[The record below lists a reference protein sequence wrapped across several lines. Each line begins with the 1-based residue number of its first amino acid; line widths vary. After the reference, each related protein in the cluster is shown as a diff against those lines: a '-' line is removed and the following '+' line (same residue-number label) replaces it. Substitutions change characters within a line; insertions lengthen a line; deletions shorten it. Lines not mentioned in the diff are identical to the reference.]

1 MLNSMV
7 HKNSYLINDSI
18 INSIKLV
25 QPDVNYL
32 FGLWTMVRDNEL
44 FAYEALHA
52 ILYPIYFEQ
61 LNAILNNSVQ
71 TDIILSKVFIHFWLN
86 RNEISAEFLILD
98 MLAVINEKLTGY
110 LPYHSDANFQK
121 TMCQYVNDKSLPAF
135 GHMSIEY

>member
-61 LNAILNNSVQ
+61 LNS
-71 TDIILSKVFIHFWLN
+71 
-86 RNEISAEFLILD
+86 
-98 MLAVINEKLTGY
+98 
-110 LPYHSDANFQK
+110 
-121 TMCQYVNDKSLPAF
+121 
-135 GHMSIEY
+135 